1 HLLPSSTPT
10 PTPPPP
16 TPPPQ
21 APPLHY
27 PPPYAGWPYLAYPP
41 PGYGHGP
48 TAPTANLAEQ
58 PSSSSNPPDFTPL
71 DS

>member
-10 PTPPPP
+10 PTPPP

-48 TAPTANLAEQ
+48 TAPAANLAEQ